1 MIRAPYGFLLAFC
14 LCSGA
19 LIVTL
24 IAAALS
30 PPAGTGTTDA
40 SELAIRPHA
49 GAQLPLASRLV
60 DERGSAVRLGEYF
73 TGSPVILVLEY
84 LRCTA
89 LCGVTLRNLL
99 EALNG
104 LPLDVGRDYEL
115 VAVSIDPRDKPEDAL
130 AARSKYA
137 SLLGHGE
144 AEAGVH
150 FLTAALPAE
159 VREIADTVGFPYRY
173 DNLLDAYI
181 HPSGFVI
188 AAPDGVISRYIEGVA
203 ISSRD
208 LIDALTDAEKNKA
221 QDPLT
226 RLLLLCH
233 VRGAQLKGFAVPV
246 LTAFTVADV
255 SAGLILIVIF
265 AAIWRRRA

>member
-1 MIRAPYGFLLAFC
+1 MIRAPYGFPLALC
-14 LCSGA
+14 LCAGA

-24 IAAALS
+24 MAPAAS
-30 PPAGTGTTDA
+30 SPAGIGRTDA
-40 SELAIRPHA
+40 SDLAIRPHA
-49 GAQLPLASRLV
+49 AAQLPLATRLV

-73 TGSPVILVLEY
+73 TRSPVILVLEY

-104 LPLDVGRDYEL
+104 LPLDVGRHYEL
-115 VAVSIDPRDKPEDAL
+115 VAISIDPRDKSEDAL
-130 AARSKYA
+130 AAKAKYI
-137 SLLGHGE
+137 SLLDHGE
-144 AEAGVH
+144 IEAGVH
-150 FLTAALPAE
+150 FLTAAFPAD

-173 DNLLDAYI
+173 DALLDAYI

-188 AAPDGVISRYIEGVA
+188 AAPDGVISRYVEGVA

-208 LIDALTDAEKNKA
+208 LIGALADAEKSKP

-233 VRGAQLKGFAVPV
+233 VRGSQLTGFAVPV
-246 LTAFTVADV
+246 LTAFTVANV
-255 SAGLILIVIF
+255 AAGLILIVIF